1 MTAVAMVVCGMDV
14 VVHDSGGDG
23 GVWDGRGGVD
33 SGGDGGV
40 WDGRGGVAELWK
52 WHVED
57 RFTYPLPNAKELPN
71 FFSGC
76 T

>member
-40 WDGRGGVAELWK
+40 WDGRGGA
-52 WHVED
+52 
-57 RFTYPLPNAKELPN
+57 
-71 FFSGC
+71 
-76 T
+76 